1 MFEGSFGGAMRFVME
16 QAGRAAEPAC
26 RGVACAAHG
35 ASQCRFELRFEP
47 V

>member
-26 RGVACAAHG
+26 REVACAEHG
-35 ASQCRFELRFEP
+35 ASECRFELRCDP